1 MGGTTPFHERVRS
14 YLDFCRIE
22 KGLAVNS
29 LQAFRRDLER
39 FGVFLDGLPPEQV
52 TLEFLRRYVDRLRG
66 EGLAK
71 RSIAR
76 HISSLRGF
84 FHYLIQEGVLTSDPC
99 ELLVPMR
106 MEQSI
111 PKYLT
116 PKRVNQLLDSETTG
130 ELVGCRNRAMIDLLY
145 ATGVRVSELV
155 SLRISDL
162 DEASG
167 TLRVLG
173 KGNKQRIIPIGREAL
188 RSVRSFLVEG
198 RPSLLKGRTSPY
210 LFVTARGTRMTR
222 QGFWKLLKE
231 RGKAAGIFGDL
242 SPHVLRHTFATHLLE
257 GGADLRS
264 VQSMLGHS
272 DIGTTQIYTHVLRS
286 QLERTVAKHHPRA
299 SRKREQSGARRNGG
313 IRQ

>member
-1 MGGTTPFHERVRS
+1 MGGTTPFYERVQS

-22 KGLAVNS
+22 KGLSINS

-39 FGVFLDGLPPEQV
+39 FGTFLNGLPPEQV

-71 RSIAR
+71 RSSAR
-76 HISSLRGF
+76 HVSTLRGF
-84 FHYLIQEGVLTSDPC
+84 FRHLIEEGVLSSDPC
-99 ELLVPMR
+99 ELLTPMQT
-106 MEQSI
+106 EQSI

-116 PKRVNQLLDSETTG
+116 PKRVDQLLAADTTG
-130 ELVGCRNRAMIDLLY
+130 EPTACRNRAMIDLLY
-145 ATGVRVSELV
+145 ATGVRVSELI

-173 KGNKQRIIPIGREAL
+173 KGNKQRIVPVGRQAL
-188 RSVRSFLVEG
+188 ASLRSFLIGG
-198 RPSLLKGRTSPY
+198 RPALLKGRSSPY
-210 LFVTARGTRMTR
+210 LFVTARGMRMTR
-222 QGFWKLLKE
+222 QGFWKLLKQ
-231 RGKAAGIFGDL
+231 RGKAAGIFSDL

-286 QLERTVAKHHPRA
+286 QLERIVAKHHPRG
-299 SRKREQSGARRNGG
+299 SRKREKSGARRSEA
-313 IRQ
+313 R